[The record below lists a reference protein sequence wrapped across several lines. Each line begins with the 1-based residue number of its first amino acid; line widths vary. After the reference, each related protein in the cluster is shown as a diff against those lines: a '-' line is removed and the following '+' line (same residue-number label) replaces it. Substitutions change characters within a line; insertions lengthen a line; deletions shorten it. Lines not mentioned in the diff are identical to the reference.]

1 MIDLTI
7 LLQGLVLGFSIA
19 APVGPIG
26 LLCINRT
33 LNHGKTV
40 GFLSGLGAAT
50 ADMVYG
56 MVAAFGVTAV
66 SVFLVEHHRLLQI
79 GGGLFLLYFG
89 YRLFR
94 SKPAQQAAT
103 AGTPGLVSAWL
114 STFALTLTNP
124 MTILAFAGIFTGL
137 GLGLSGSYTHAALL
151 VAGVFAGSLLWWL
164 LLSLVVGHFCSR
176 FHLVH
181 MVWVNR
187 VSGIVLIGL
196 GVISL
201 VKT

>member
-1 MIDLTI
+1 MTDLII
-7 LLQGLVLGFSIA
+7 LIQGLVLGFSIA

-56 MVAAFGVTAV
+56 MVAAFGITAV
-66 SVFLVEHHRLLQI
+66 SSFLVEHHRMLQI

-89 YRLFR
+89 AGLFR
-94 SKPAQQAAT
+94 SKPAQQAAA
-103 AGTPGLVSAWL
+103 AGSPGLLSAWL

-124 MTILAFAGIFTGL
+124 MTILAFAGIFAGL
-137 GLGLSGSYTHAALL
+137 GLGLSASYTHAALL
-151 VAGVFAGSLLWWL
+151 VSGVFAGSLCWWL
-164 LLSLVVGHFCSR
+164 LLSLVVGHFRSR
-176 FHLVH
+176 FRLVH
-181 MVWVNR
+181 LVWVNR
-187 VSGIVLIGL
+187 LSGVVLIGL
-196 GVISL
+196 GIVSL
-201 VKT
+201 FF

>member
-1 MIDLTI
+1 MTDCYII
-7 LLQGLVLGFSIA
+7 FQGMVLGFSIA

-33 LNHGKTV
+33 LTHGKTV

-50 ADMVYG
+50 ADMLYG
-56 MVAAFGVTAV
+56 MVAAFGVTTI
-66 SVFLVEHHRLLQI
+66 SGFLVEHHRMLQI

-89 YRLFR
+89 AGLFR
-94 SKPAQQAAT
+94 AKPAQQAAV
-103 AGTPGLVSAWL
+103 AGKQGLVGAWL

-151 VAGVFAGSLLWWL
+151 VSGVFAGSLFWWL
-164 LLSLVVGHFCSR
+164 LLSLVVGHFRSR
-176 FHLVH
+176 FRIVHL
-181 MVWVNR
+181 VWVNR
-187 VSGIVLIGL
+187 LSGIVLIGL
-196 GVISL
+196 GVVSL
-201 VKT
+201 FF